1 MRYLITIIISFIV
14 FTSVKAEEKIYPVQV
29 VRSSEAY
36 PSPENAYSAEKAFDN
51 NPETYCCLLDTSRT
65 GNHNNTTIPPN
76 GAAPVEGELV
86 VDLGKIVTVSGLVLK
101 SRNIAGTYLPKQ
113 IDVFMYNGNTVDEN
127 QIVWLVQKVSI
138 PNCQNGNSVAIAW
151 KEVQTRFI
159 GIRVLESYESGP
171 KHFNFQIAELSF
183 FNGQPSEEILIT
195 TSNPPEVALTE
206 QRLFRDWM
214 YQDHGFKL
222 EGCFTSTENA
232 AAETTMLQKI
242 LAELETGGFDIFPL
256 RKEFETLLS
265 VPGSDPRWKELYF
278 KACRLRRQLR
288 LASLA
293 EKTPKIV
300 YTKHCV
306 LSGPVH
312 YSWTDELTDQ
322 QYTER
327 IRDFRPGAKLCMLT
341 VHSGGSVSNEIL
353 LEKHN
358 GMIRDPNISYD
369 GTKIIFSM
377 RDNYETDDFHLYTM
391 DLTDQHKI
399 KQITFGNG
407 CSDVEPCF
415 LPNDDIVFQSTRC
428 TQLTDCWRQAVSNLY
443 LCNSEGKFLRRIG
456 FDQVHTNYPQVL
468 DNGTVIYTR
477 WEYNDRTQIFPQ
489 PLFMMNP
496 DGTGQTEYYGGNS
509 WFPTSILHARGI
521 PGTNKVIGIASGHH
535 VNQHGKLIMIDRS
548 RGTQGNSGIDF
559 LAPVQKAAVPEIT
572 QYQAAM
578 DQFGQTGEQF
588 QYPYALDEE
597 HYLVTYSPEGYP
609 WKQGGDIYNP
619 PFGIYWTASDGRR
632 ELLAYDPAISCNQSV
647 PLISR
652 LKPTLKPSQVDLAQ
666 STGKYYVQ
674 DVYYGAGLAGIERG
688 TVKTL
693 RVVGLEFRAAD
704 VMYNSNTGEG
714 GQSHARTPVSI
725 NNGSWDVKHVLG
737 EITVEEDGS
746 AYFEVP
752 ARTPV
757 YFQLLDEKG
766 YVIQTMRSWSTLQP
780 GETFA
785 CIGCHENKTVTAP
798 SQLTAAIRKQPQKL
812 LPYVDAYGSL
822 DSAASYLS
830 VNSPKGFTVQQHGG
844 FSYPQQIQPIWDK
857 HCVSCHKGVN
867 NIAAKQSSFD
877 LSETVLPFDWKRTPN
892 NGDATQNAL
901 RNFSASYLYL
911 TNFGH
916 GSQLVNW
923 ISAQS
928 RPTMLPP
935 YTYGAAQ
942 SNLMTFLKP
951 LHYDVVLT
959 PEEKRLIACWIDLC
973 VPFCGSYTEAN
984 QWNDVQKATYA
995 YYENK
1000 RATLAEIEIENLRE
1014 LYRTKIEPEQYYLK
1028 PFRTI
1033 NHFGRDERDLFI
1045 KRWLESPII
1054 P

>member
-1 MRYLITIIISFIV
+1 MENFSMRYWIFFLFCFGILGVVSTID
-14 FTSVKAEEKIYPVQV
+14 AEESIYPVRV
-29 VRSSEAY
+29 IRSSEAY
-36 PSPENAYSAEKAFDN
+36 PSAENAYSAEKAFDN
-51 NPETYCCLLDTSRT
+51 NPETYCCLLDTSRN
-65 GNHNNTTIPPN
+65 GNHGNTTIPPN

-86 VDLGKIVTVSGLVLK
+86 VDLGKIVTVSGLIMK
-101 SRNIAGTYLPKQ
+101 SRNNAGAYLPKQ
-113 IDVFMYNGNTVDEN
+113 IDVFAYRGNAVDEN
-127 QIVWLVQKVSI
+127 QIVWLAQKVSI
-138 PNCQNGNSVAIAW
+138 PNRTNGHSVAVAW
-151 KEVQTRFI
+151 NETQVRFI
-159 GIRVLESYESGP
+159 GIRVTDSYESGP

-183 FNGQPSEEILIT
+183 FNGQPPEKLLVT
-195 TSNPPEVALTE
+195 TPNPPELALTE
-206 QRLFRDWM
+206 QRLHRDWI
-214 YQDHGFKL
+214 YQDHGLKP
-222 EGCFTSTENA
+222 ENCFTSKDNSVN
-232 AAETTMLQKI
+232 ETIMLQKVF
-242 LAELETGGFDIFPL
+242 AELDAGQVDTKLL
-256 RKEFETLLS
+256 RKKIEELEL
-265 VPGSDPRWKELYF
+265 VPSNDFRWKELYL
-278 KACRLRRQLR
+278 KACQLRRQLR

-327 IRDFRPGAKLCMLT
+327 IRDFRSGAKLCMMT
-341 VHSGGSVSNEIL
+341 IQSDGSVTNKIL
-353 LEKHN
+353 HEKLN

-377 RDNYETDDFHLYTM
+377 RDNYETDDFHLYMM
-391 DLTDQHKI
+391 DLNDNNKI
-399 KQITFGNG
+399 KQITFGRG

-428 TQLTDCWRQAVSNLY
+428 TQITDCWRQAVSNLY
-443 LCNSEGKFLRRIG
+443 LCNTEGKFLRRIG

-521 PGTNKVIGIASGHH
+521 SGTNKVIGIASGHH
-535 VNQHGKLIMIDRS
+535 VNQHGKLIMVDRS

-572 QYQAAM
+572 KYQESM
-578 DQFGQTGEQF
+578 DRFGQTGEQF

-609 WKQGGDIYNP
+609 WKQGGDIYDP
-619 PFGIYWTASDGRR
+619 PFGIYWMAADGRR
-632 ELLAYDPAISCNQSV
+632 ELLAYDPTISCNQSV
-647 PLISR
+647 PIIAR

-674 DVYYGAGLAGIERG
+674 DVYYGHGLAGIERG
-688 TVKTL
+688 TVKKL

-704 VMYNSNTGEG
+704 IMYNSNTGEG
-714 GQSHARTPVSI
+714 GQSHSRTPISI

-737 EITVEEDGS
+737 EIAVEEDGS

-757 YFQLLDEKG
+757 YFQLLDEKS

-785 CIGCHENKTVTAP
+785 CIGCHEDKTVTAP
-798 SQLTAAIRKQPQKL
+798 SRLTAALRKLPQKL
-812 LPYVDAYGSL
+812 SPHVYTYGSL
-822 DSAASYLS
+822 DSVTSYLS
-830 VNSPKGFTVQQHGG
+830 VNCPKGFTVQEQHGG

-857 HCVSCHKGVN
+857 YCLSCHNGKN
-867 NIAAKQSSFD
+867 DIAAKQSELN
-877 LSETVLPFDWKRTPN
+877 LSGKILPFDWKHAPN

-916 GSQLVNW
+916 GNKWVNW

-935 YTYGAAQ
+935 YAYGAAQ
-942 SNLMTFLKP
+942 SNLMSFLEP
-951 LHYDVVLT
+951 SHYNVAIT
-959 PEEKRLIACWIDLC
+959 TEEKRLIACWIDLC
-973 VPFCGSYTEAN
+973 VPFCGSYTEEN
-984 QWNDVQKATYA
+984 QWNDMQKATYT

-1000 RATLAEIEIENLRE
+1000 RATLAEIELENLRE
-1014 LYRTKIEPEQYYLK
+1014 LYRTKIESEQYYLK

-1033 NHFGRDERDLFI
+1033 NHFE
-1045 KRWLESPII
+1045 
-1054 P
+1054 

>member
-1 MRYLITIIISFIV
+1 
-14 FTSVKAEEKIYPVQV
+14 EKFYPVGV
-29 VRSSEAY
+29 IRAPEAY
-36 PSPENAYSAEKAFDN
+36 PSTENAYSAEKAFDN

-65 GNHNNTTIPPN
+65 GNHGNSTIPPN
-76 GAAPVEGELV
+76 GTTPVEGELV
-86 VDLGKIVTVSGLVLK
+86 LDLGKTIAVSGLIMK
-101 SRNIAGTYLPKQ
+101 SRNAAGSYLPKQ
-113 IDVFMYNGNTVDEN
+113 IDVFAYRGNTVDEN
-127 QIVWLVQKVSI
+127 QIVWLLRNVSI
-138 PNCQNGNSVAIAW
+138 PNHQNGQSVAVVW
-151 KEVQTRFI
+151 KEVQAQFI

-183 FNGQPSEEILIT
+183 FNGQPPEEILVTIF
-195 TSNPPEVALTE
+195 NPPDMALTE
-206 QRLFRDWM
+206 QRLHRDWM
-214 YQDHGFKL
+214 YQDHGLKL
-222 EGCFTSTENA
+222 DGCFTSTENA
-232 AAETTMLQKI
+232 TAETTMLQKV
-242 LAELETGGFDIFPL
+242 LAELENGGVDILAL
-256 RKEFETLLS
+256 REELQKLLS
-265 VPGSDPRWKELYF
+265 VTGSDPRWKELYL

-293 EKTPKIV
+293 QKTPKIV

-341 VHSGGSVSNEIL
+341 VQPDGSVNNEIL
-353 LEKHN
+353 LEKSN

-377 RDNYETDDFHLYTM
+377 RNNYETDDFHLYTM
-391 DLTDQHKI
+391 DLTNHREI

-443 LCNSEGKFLRRIG
+443 LCNSEGRFLRRIG

-535 VNQHGKLIMIDRS
+535 VNQHGKLIMVDRS
-548 RGTQGNSGIDF
+548 RGTQGNAGIDF

-572 QYQAAM
+572 QYQEKM
-578 DQFGQTGEQF
+578 DRFGLTGEQF

-597 HYLVTYSPEGYP
+597 HYLVTYSPEGYS

-619 PFGIYWTASDGRR
+619 PFGIYWMSADGRR
-632 ELLAYDPAISCNQSV
+632 ELLAYDPTISCNQSV
-647 PLISR
+647 PLIAR

-666 STGKYYVQ
+666 TTGKYYVQ
-674 DVYYGAGLAGIERG
+674 DVYYGPGLAGIERG
-688 TVKTL
+688 LVKKL

-714 GQSHARTPVSI
+714 GQSHSRTPISI
-725 NNGSWDVKHVLG
+725 NNGSWDVKHILG
-737 EITVEEDGS
+737 EINVEEDGS

-785 CIGCHENKTVTAP
+785 CIGCHEDKTVTAP
-798 SQLTAAIRKQPQKL
+798 SQLTTAMRKQPQKL
-812 LPYVDAYGSL
+812 LPHIDAYGSL
-822 DSAASYLS
+822 DSVASYLG
-830 VNSPKGFTVQQHGG
+830 VNRPKGFVTQTHEQSDG
-844 FSYPQQIQPIWDK
+844 FSYPQQIQPIWDQ
-857 HCVSCHKGVN
+857 HCLSCHNGKN
-867 NIAAKQSSFD
+867 ENKNTNTNENKQSSFD
-877 LSETVLPFDWKRTPN
+877 LSGTILPFDWKRAPN

-901 RNFSASYLYL
+901 RDFSASYLYL

-916 GSQLVNW
+916 GSPLVNW

-935 YTYGAAQ
+935 YSYGAAK
-942 SNLMTFLKP
+942 SNLMNFLEP
-951 LHYDVVLT
+951 SHYNVTLT
-959 PEEKRLIACWIDLC
+959 SEEKRLIACWIDLC

-984 QWNDVQKATYA
+984 QWSDLQKATYA

-1000 RATLAEIEIENLRE
+1000 RATLAEIELENLRE
-1014 LYRTKIEPEQYYLK
+1014 LHRTTIEPNRYFLK
-1028 PFRTI
+1028 PFQTI
-1033 NHFGRDERDLFI
+1033 NYFGRDERDLFI
-1045 KRWLESPII
+1045 KRWLQSSVIQ
-1054 P
+1054 